1 MATGS
6 EADARDAE
14 LAALSGD
21 KLVDLLRT
29 THRRTDFDAA
39 ARVLKARDRRFAD
52 LKAALSDIDALRKKH
67 GSILGGARRRPRD
80 EAEAEEITPLPGI
93 ASRDPVHRDEP
104 RVEDSDDV
112 PLVQRLKRPRLCETG
127 DLESGKRGGQGRS
140 DSAGT
145 LGNYGQ
151 KSSPAKSVHHS
162 FGPKERIGK
171 LVASCRPKDSKQRI
185 SNLKRKDPKQGRRA
199 VEPAKWGG
207 GMARTAPLPS
217 PGRSLLPKGSSKSDH
232 GRARTD
238 KKQGSSDGI
247 LGPPPKWNGKIIS
260 TSMVESSS
268 SSANK
273 DTRTAMSLYRQSED
287 AKGGNPVQQTRM
299 VASPSPTLRIGT
311 ISASEL
317 RAYCLKQQQTPLAS
331 CMGIKTQN
339 FRDSAKGGNGLSREP
354 MDVSSKK
361 KLVGGD

>member
-1 MATGS
+1 
-6 EADARDAE
+6 
-14 LAALSGD
+14 
-21 KLVDLLRT
+21 
-29 THRRTDFDAA
+29 
-39 ARVLKARDRRFAD
+39 
-52 LKAALSDIDALRKKH
+52 
-67 GSILGGARRRPRD
+67 
-80 EAEAEEITPLPGI
+80 
-93 ASRDPVHRDEP
+93 
-104 RVEDSDDV
+104 
-112 PLVQRLKRPRLCETG
+112 
-127 DLESGKRGGQGRS
+127 
-140 DSAGT
+140 
-145 LGNYGQ
+145 LGNSGQ

-171 LVASCRPKDSKQRI
+171 LVAKDSKRGISNLKRKDPKRGI

-207 GMARTAPLPS
+207 GMARAVPLLS
-217 PGRSLLPKGSSKSDH
+217 PGRSVLPKVSSETDH
-232 GRARTD
+232 GRARTG

-273 DTRTAMSLYRQSED
+273 DTATAMSLYRQTEA
-287 AKGGNPVQQTRM
+287 AKGGNPVQAIRM
-299 VASPSPTLRIGT
+299 VASPTLSIGT

-339 FRDSAKGGNGLSREP
+339 FRDSAKGGSGLSLKP
-354 MDVSSKK
+354 VDVSSTK

>member
-14 LAALSGD
+14 LAALSGE
-21 KLVDLLRT
+21 KLVHLLRT

-39 ARVLKARDRRFAD
+39 ARVLRARDRRFAE

-67 GSILGGARRRPRD
+67 DAILGAARRRPRD
-80 EAEAEEITPLPGI
+80 EPEAEAEEITPLPGI
-93 ASRDPVHRDEP
+93 ASRDPVHRDE
-104 RVEDSDDV
+104 RRDDV

-127 DLESGKRGGQGRS
+127 DLESRKRDGQRRS

-145 LGNYGQ
+145 LGNSGQ

-171 LVASCRPKDSKQRI
+171 LVAKDSKRGI
-185 SNLKRKDPKQGRRA
+185 SNLKRKDPKQGRK
-199 VEPAKWGG
+199 PAKWGG
-207 GMARTAPLPS
+207 GMARTAPLLS
-217 PGRSLLPKGSSKSDH
+217 PGRSVLPKVSSETDH
-232 GRARTD
+232 GRARTG

-247 LGPPPKWNGKIIS
+247 LGPPPKWSGKITS

-273 DTRTAMSLYRQSED
+273 DTATAMSLYRQTEA
-287 AKGGNPVQQTRM
+287 AKGGNPVQAIRM
-299 VASPSPTLRIGT
+299 VASPTLSIGT

-339 FRDSAKGGNGLSREP
+339 FRGPAKGGSGLSLKP
-354 MDVSSKK
+354 VDVSSTK